1 MKKCP
6 KCGAEV
12 SETATV
18 CPKCFSFIKLQK
30 DKVNSI
36 PANHKK
42 CKICGTINDDLA
54 TFCVKCKSRL
64 SSVETQRVNDSK
76 TFICPKCLSF
86 FGKKDVPKEMLKESF
101 FSSFGNVILVSAILS
116 IVGVFPLMS
125 LWWSTLSS
133 NARYEAYMTGGGYN
147 GYSQIM
153 SYMGNKDFAP
163 ALFFSYI
170 VSFIILMI
178 IFGIIYMNVSESEGQ
193 KKICPVC
200 GRKGNFILSNSKLGM
215 QYVNKKIIE
224 EKTN

>member
-12 SETATV
+12 SKTATV
-18 CPKCFSFIKLQK
+18 CPKCFNFIKLQK
-30 DKVNSI
+30 EETK
-36 PANHKK
+36 HKK

-64 SSVETQRVNDSK
+64 SSVATQLINDSK

-86 FGKKDVPKEMLKESF
+86 FGKKDVSKEMFETGFCGSF
-101 FSSFGNVILVSAILS
+101 ASVISWSAFLS
-116 IVGVFPLMS
+116 IFGAIAIILFWFYTTS
-125 LWWSTLSS
+125 Y
-133 NARYEAYMTGGGYN
+133 NARFDGYMNVY
-147 GYSQIM
+147 
-153 SYMGNKDFAP
+153 GNMAFSDGALIGV
-163 ALFFSYI
+163 LFFSYI
-170 VSFIILMI
+170 VSFIILI
-178 IFGIIYMNVSESEGQ
+178 LIFGFIYLINSESNNQ

-224 EKTN
+224 EKAN